1 MIRSLYTAVSG
12 LITLE
17 NKQSTIANNMANA
30 NTTGYKTEDLAMK
43 SFNEV
48 LIQNRDK
55 LVGNTYYTQKLGTIS
70 LGTEIDDVITKF
82 TQGDLKQTESN
93 TDFAINGRGFFVV
106 QNGNREVY
114 TRDGGFIVDNNGYLI
129 TTTGDRV
136 LGLNNATGATEP
148 IYIGNAQ
155 EFYIDDNN
163 RLVIDGVSTQTLKT
177 ADFEDY
183 STLEKIG
190 DNYYTAANPVYNAR
204 VSVVQNYLESSNVN
218 ITNEMVN
225 MMTVMRS
232 FESTQK
238 VLSMLD
244 ETLGIAASKVGKV

>member
-43 SFNEV
+43 SFDEV

-55 LVGNTYYTQKLGTIS
+55 LVGNTNYTQKLGTIS
-70 LGTEIDDVITKF
+70 LGTEIDSVITKF

-114 TRDGGFIVDNNGYLI
+114 TRDGGFIIDNNGFLT
-129 TTTGDRV
+129 TTTGDKV
-136 LGLNNATGATEP
+136 LGVNNATGATEP
-148 IYIGNAQ
+148 IYIGNSQ
-155 EFYIDDNN
+155 DFYIDDNN
-163 RLVIDGVSTQTLKT
+163 RLVIDGVSTQTIKT
-177 ADFEDY
+177 ADFQDY
-183 STLEKIG
+183 STLEKLA
-190 DNYYTAANPVYNAR
+190 DNYYTGENPVYNTKI
-204 VSVVQNYLESSNVN
+204 SVVQSYLEASNVN
-218 ITNEMVN
+218 ITTEMVN
-225 MMTVMRS
+225 MMTVMRN

-238 VLSMLD
+238 VLTMLD

>member
-43 SFNEV
+43 SFDEV

-55 LVGNTYYTQKLGTIS
+55 LVGNTNYTQKLGTIS
-70 LGTEIDDVITKF
+70 LGTEIDSVITKF
-82 TQGDLKQTESN
+82 TQGDLKKTENN

-106 QNGNREVY
+106 QHGNREVY
-114 TRDGGFIVDNNGYLI
+114 TRDGGFIIDNNGFLI

-136 LGLNNATGATEP
+136 LGVNNATGATEP
-148 IYIGNAQ
+148 IYIGNSQ
-155 EFYIDDNN
+155 DFYIDDNN
-163 RLVIDGVSTQTLKT
+163 RLVIDGVSTQKIKT
-177 ADFEDY
+177 ADFQDY
-183 STLEKIG
+183 SKLEKLA
-190 DNYYTAANPVYNAR
+190 DNYYTGENPIYNTKI
-204 VSVVQNYLESSNVN
+204 SVAQNYLESSNVN
-218 ITNEMVN
+218 ITEEMVN
-225 MMTVMRS
+225 MMTVMRN

-238 VLSMLD
+238 VLTMLD
-244 ETLGIAASKVGKV
+244 ESLGIVASKVGKV